1 MVDMV
6 LVVKKMED
14 GLKIMDVMVEEVINN
29 DRKWNGC
36 DADKWQWQY
45 KLWMKINKDG

>member
-29 DRKWNGC
+29 DRN
-36 DADKWQWQY
+36 
-45 KLWMKINKDG
+45 